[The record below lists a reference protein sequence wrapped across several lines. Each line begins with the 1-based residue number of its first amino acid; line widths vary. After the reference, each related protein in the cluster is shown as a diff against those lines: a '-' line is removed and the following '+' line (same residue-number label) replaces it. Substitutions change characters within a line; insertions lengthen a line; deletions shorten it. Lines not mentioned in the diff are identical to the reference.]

1 MVGGITI
8 QWRKLEEDG
17 SIYSLSYHTLVRNNE
32 ELVRTFQD
40 SLVSPAT
47 ESGEAELKYCKI
59 ILKVIN
65 DVKTENGNISW
76 EDVK

>member
-1 MVGGITI
+1 
-8 QWRKLEEDG
+8 
-17 SIYSLSYHTLVRNNE
+17 
-32 ELVRTFQD
+32 
-40 SLVSPAT
+40 VSPAT

-65 DVKTENGNISW
+65 DVKTGKGNISW